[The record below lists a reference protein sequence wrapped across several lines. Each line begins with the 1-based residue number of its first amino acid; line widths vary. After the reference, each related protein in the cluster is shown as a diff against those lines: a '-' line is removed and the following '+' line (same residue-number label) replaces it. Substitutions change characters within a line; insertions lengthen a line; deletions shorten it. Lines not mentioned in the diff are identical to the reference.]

1 MFQRAPVVDLHPRWT
16 LILASGGV
24 VLAAYVVLIE
34 TWRRMVIAWGETLA
48 FTDAAAIWFVSNLV
62 RYVPWGS
69 VLQVGALAEL
79 ARRRRVSPTTATGA
93 SIINVAVNIT
103 TGFVAALV
111 CGFTAADPLGQGRG
125 AWTLWIAVTLLAG
138 LMLLPAILPRMLGG
152 VQRLTGRTLVPGA
165 LPRRAMYISLA
176 GNVAAWVMY
185 GLAFELFVRGVLG
198 RSAGTA
204 TEFIAVW
211 AGAYVTG
218 YLAVLLPAGLG
229 AREAAVLAVSARL
242 WLTALELI
250 PALLYLA
257 RATRPRP
264 HVTHP

>member
-1 MFQRAPVVDLHPRWT
+1 M
-16 LILASGGV
+16 
-24 VLAAYVVLIE
+24 AAYVVLIE

-48 FTDAAAIWFVSNLV
+48 FSDAAAIWFVSNLV

-79 ARRRRVSPTTATGA
+79 ARRRHVSPTTATGA
-93 SIINVAVNIT
+93 SMINVAVNIT

-111 CGFTAADPLGQGRG
+111 LGFTSANPLARGR
-125 AWTLWIAVTLLAG
+125 APWALWLGVALLGG
-138 LMLLPAILPRMLGG
+138 LMLLPAIFPRIVRR
-152 VQRLTGRTLVPGA
+152 VQRITARPIAVGA
-165 LPRRAMYISLA
+165 LPRRAMYVSLV
-176 GNVAAWVMY
+176 GNVAAWAMY

-198 RSAGTA
+198 RNAGTA
-204 TEFIAVW
+204 AGFIAAW
-211 AGAYVTG
+211 AGSYVTG

-229 AREAAVLAVSARL
+229 AREAAMSAALLGLHIATFGEAAVIAVSARL
-242 WLTALELI
+242 WLTALEII